1 MLRHPWIKLEIICVS
16 NQLFFNLSNSKPS
29 VIVANKSNKGIGL
42 NNVKKRLQLLY
53 PGKHQLDIYS
63 TEDSFNINMQ
73 ILLEDKLA
81 VAESKPELKEKTT
94 VYA

>member
-1 MLRHPWIKLEIICVS
+1 M
-16 NQLFFNLSNSKPS
+16 PS
-29 VIVANKSNKGIGL
+29 VIVANTSNKGIGL

-73 ILLEDKLA
+73 ILLEDELP
-81 VAESKPELKEKTT
+81 VAENKLVQPEKTI
-94 VYA
+94 AHA